1 MVVDSCEGIPL
12 LLSRDVEENAE
23 MSCAMERERERDS
36 SRGGKEE
43 KEKEIL
49 GTRKEVSA

>member
-1 MVVDSCEGIPL
+1 VVVDSCEDVPL
-12 LLSRDVEENAE
+12 LLSSDVEENAG
-23 MSCAMERERERDS
+23 MSCAMSERDS

>member
-1 MVVDSCEGIPL
+1 MVVDSCEGTPL
-12 LLSRDVEENAE
+12 LLSRDVEENAG
-23 MSCAMERERERDS
+23 MSCAMERERDS

-49 GTRKEVSA
+49 GTRKGVSA